1 MDVIPFVPSI
11 ASSAIE
17 GLRQRLRAARW
28 AGPQTVDDWS
38 QGVPLT
44 YLQDLCAYWADS
56 YDFGLAKRVGRFPGF
71 RTSLT
76 GGGDEPLDIHFLHV
90 RSPEPNAFPL
100 VLTHGWPGSVVE
112 FLDVIGPLTDPAAHG
127 GDPADAFHVVAPSL
141 PGYGWSGKPTRA
153 GWGVPRIAEAWN
165 ELMLGLGYERYG
177 AQGGDWGST
186 VTTALA
192 QAHPESVAG
201 IHVNMVNVGP
211 DRETLNDLTAAERRA
226 LEAMEEHR
234 RTGMG
239 YSTQQSTRPQTLGYG
254 LDDSPVGQAAWVVEK
269 FWAWCDHDGTPD
281 SALSRDQMLDDISL
295 YWFTQTATSSARL
308 YWESFGGA
316 PQGEITVPSGI
327 SNFPAEIWRPSR
339 RWAERR
345 FTDLRWYRDL
355 PRGGHFAAWEQP
367 ELFVEELRGFF
378 RLVR

>member
-1 MDVIPFVPSI
+1 MDAIPFVPSI
-11 ASSAIE
+11 APADIDN
-17 GLRQRLRAARW
+17 LRQRLKTTRW

-38 QGVPLT
+38 QGVPLA
-44 YLQDLCAYWADS
+44 YLQDLCDYWADG
-56 YDFGLAKRVGRFPGF
+56 YDFGVADRIGRFPGF
-71 RTSLT
+71 RTTLT
-76 GGGDEPLDIHFLHV
+76 GGGDEPLDIHVLHV
-90 RSPEPNAFPL
+90 RSPEPDAFPI

-112 FLDVIGPLTDPAAHG
+112 FLDVLGPLTDPAAHG

-141 PGYGWSGKPTRA
+141 PGYGWSAKPTRP
-153 GWGVPRIAEAWN
+153 GWGVPRIAEAWD
-165 ELMLGLGYERYG
+165 ELMVGLGYERYG
-177 AQGGDWGST
+177 AQGGDWGAA

-192 QAHPESVAG
+192 QARPEHVAG

-211 DRETLNDLTAAERRA
+211 DRDTLDDLTDDEKRA
-226 LEAMEEHR
+226 LAAMDEHR

-254 LDDSPVGQAAWVVEK
+254 LDDSPVGQAAWIVEK

-281 SALSRDQMLDDISL
+281 STLSRDQMLDDISL

-316 PQGEITVPSGI
+316 PTGDIAVPSGI
-327 SNFPAEIWRPSR
+327 SNFPGEIWRPSR